1 MLFGVVFQSFCEL
14 TEKVT
19 RVKVESRQT
28 RIKDFTDKLSKFLH
42 PLKADGLIRRGG
54 KKMLSYEEV
63 ALRMIISLLV
73 GTIVGYERSKQQ
85 KPAGVRTYSLVCI
98 GSTLFMIVS
107 AYGVPHLAGFGDITD
122 YRVDPGR
129 IAAQIVSGIGF
140 LGAGVIW
147 KEGGNIRGLTT
158 AANLWITAGLGM
170 AIGAGLYFL
179 VFVSV
184 ICVFLALYSSSILCR
199 LGLLN
204 YPDDQQ
210 LSSQEQ
216 HKDTL

>member
-1 MLFGVVFQSFCEL
+1 
-14 TEKVT
+14 
-19 RVKVESRQT
+19 
-28 RIKDFTDKLSKFLH
+28 
-42 PLKADGLIRRGG
+42 
-54 KKMLSYEEV
+54 MLSYEEI
-63 ALRMIISLLV
+63 ALRMVISLLV

-107 AYGVPHLAGFGDITD
+107 AYGIPHLAGVVGGAD
-122 YRVDPGR
+122 YRIDPGR
-129 IAAQIVSGIGF
+129 IAAQIVTGIGF

-170 AIGAGLYFL
+170 AIGVGLYFL

-184 ICVFLALYSSSILCR
+184 ICIFLALYSSPILCR
-199 LGLLN
+199 LGLLY

-210 LSSQEQ
+210 QSQEQ
-216 HKDTL
+216 RRDTL